1 MGRTHTVPLRVRYS
15 ECDLQGHVFNA
26 NYFSYFDIA
35 LTELWRVA
43 AGGYEAMLE
52 SGVDLVVAE
61 TTARYRAPARF
72 DDELVLEITVAHL
85 GTTSMRTDLRV
96 LRDGVPLVEG
106 QMVHVF
112 IERATTAKTPIP
124 PAIRAGLEGPA
135 SEGAGL
141 EGPAAEGPA
150 AEGPAAEGLAA
161 EGLAGPTAEGPTAE
175 GDPARQVNAAAN
187 VAPSTTTPT
196 TSQVT

>member
-1 MGRTHTVPLRVRYS
+1 MGRTHRHPLRVRYS

-52 SGVDLVVAE
+52 RGVDLVVVEA
-61 TTARYRAPARF
+61 TARFRAPARF
-72 DDELVLEITVAHL
+72 DDELDIEVTVSHL

-96 LRDGVPLVEG
+96 VRDGAPLVEG

-112 IERATTAKTPIP
+112 VERASTTKVPIP
-124 PAIRAGLEGPA
+124 AEIRAALDA
-135 SEGAGL
+135 
-141 EGPAAEGPA
+141 PAAEGPGGEGIRA
-150 AEGPAAEGLAA
+150 SAGPA
-161 EGLAGPTAEGPTAE
+161 
-175 GDPARQVNAAAN
+175 
-187 VAPSTTTPT
+187 
-196 TSQVT
+196 

>member
-52 SGVDLVVAE
+52 TGVDLVVAE
-61 TTARYRAPARF
+61 ATARYRAPARF
-72 DDELVLEITVAHL
+72 DDELDIEITVTHL
-85 GTTSMRTDLRV
+85 GSTSMRTDLRV
-96 LRDGVPLVEG
+96 LRDGVALVEG

-112 IERATTAKTPIP
+112 IDRETIAKTPIP
-124 PAIRAGLEGPA
+124 PGIRAALEA
-135 SEGAGL
+135 EGAAGEGAAL
-141 EGPAAEGPA
+141 ER
-150 AEGPAAEGLAA
+150 
-161 EGLAGPTAEGPTAE
+161 
-175 GDPARQVNAAAN
+175 DDHVNDAAN

-196 TSQVT
+196 TSHIT

>member
-1 MGRTHTVPLRVRYS
+1 MGRTYRHSLRVRYS

-43 AGGYEAMLE
+43 AGGYEEMLD
-52 SGVDLVVAE
+52 SGVDLVVVEA
-61 TTARYRAPARF
+61 TARFRAPARF
-72 DDELVLEITVAHL
+72 ADELVVELTVSHL
-85 GTTSMRTDLRV
+85 GTTSMRTELRV
-96 LRDGVPLVEG
+96 LRDDVPLVEG

-112 IERATTAKTPIP
+112 IQRATTTKVPIP
-124 PAIRAGLEGPA
+124 PPIRTALEAPGAEAAGA
-135 SEGAGL
+135 DAGS
-141 EGPAAEGPA
+141 
-150 AEGPAAEGLAA
+150 
-161 EGLAGPTAEGPTAE
+161 
-175 GDPARQVNAAAN
+175 QVNAAAN